1 MDWVLAILVLQ
12 RKFVEKT
19 DIFHK
24 IINKRNMAVWN
35 SKCQDLH
42 KICGSNHLD
51 YQQSQQS
58 AQFIK
63 IKYTKS

>member
-24 IINKRNMAVWN
+24 IIKKRNMAVWN
-35 SKCQDLH
+35 SK
-42 KICGSNHLD
+42 
-51 YQQSQQS
+51 
-58 AQFIK
+58 
-63 IKYTKS
+63 